1 MNEQGNG
8 VGTLDRRR
16 GAVKPPDRGQRAPIG
31 AMERGATPIGG
42 ASASREVEKEG
53 KVLTQSPESHRT
65 ENHLPRGERRRGER
79 VNRDGGRRSPQ
90 RRKIEKGEGLLANSE
105 LANGGGLSLEVKSKI
120 NK

>member
-1 MNEQGNG
+1 MTGEEGRSNPQIVVNEHRSEQWS
-8 VGTLDRRR
+8 
-16 GAVKPPDRGQRAPIG
+16 AEQPQSEKPPRLARWK
-31 AMERGATPIGG
+31 R
-42 ASASREVEKEG
+42 G